1 LHKNHHKEGMMKLT
15 RSLMG
20 RRQFLFSA
28 GAASASALAAGKLA
42 GLAKPLAE
50 TDTAAAAVKET
61 GQAKCVVVYSS
72 MTGNTEKA
80 GRAIAKGLEEAA
92 GSCDIISMRDASP
105 YEMGDYDLIAFGW
118 PLMGPNLK
126 QDVQWFFDDLR
137 YVGGK
142 HVILFS
148 TSDSGSNNHGK
159 AVEPLTG
166 LDAIILGSRSWHGA
180 VYGPLGDPTPGRGDG
195 HPDKADLE
203 DARTWAIKMW
213 ELSQGIYAG
222 KTETPKLNLQSGN
235 RGEGGGMPGGMPEGG
250 MPVGGARG
258 EMPEGGMPEGGARG
272 EMPEGGMPGGGAGGG
287 GRGSIHPDLVG
298 LENDTFEELKIRI
311 HFNIRYEQDKCMF
324 PTCSRCMDICPVHGI
339 DFTQEPRIYSDP
351 CMMCAMCDQVCPT
364 GAIYVDPEHM
374 EWQREVEAYGDDVV
388 QVYQAYPYHPKF
400 VVGYGRPYGY
410 DPYTLED
417 RGDGSNMKIKKD

>member
-1 LHKNHHKEGMMKLT
+1 MKLT

-28 GAASASALAAGKLA
+28 GAASATALASGKLA
-42 GLAKPLAE
+42 GLAKPFAG
-50 TDTAAAAVKET
+50 TDTASAATKET

-80 GRAIAKGLEEAA
+80 ARAIRKGLEEAA
-92 GSCDIISMRDASP
+92 GSCDVFSMRDVSP
-105 YEMGDYDLIAFGW
+105 YEMGGYDLIAIGW

-126 QDVQWFFDDLR
+126 LDVDTFLTDLR

-148 TSDSGSNNHGK
+148 TSDSSSNNHGK
-159 AVEPLTG
+159 AVEPLTEH
-166 LDAIILGSRSWHGA
+166 DAIIIGSKSWHGA

-195 HPDKADLE
+195 HPNKEDLE
-203 DARTWAIKMW
+203 EAKNWAKDRW
-213 ELSQGIYAG
+213 ELSRKIYAG
-222 KTETPKLNLQSGN
+222 NTDLIPSMNLQSGE
-235 RGEGGGMPGGMPEGG
+235 RGQGGGPGGMPGGGMPGGAGGQMPE
-250 MPVGGARG
+250 GGARG
-258 EMPEGGMPEGGARG
+258 EMPEGGMPGGGARG

-287 GRGSIHPDLVG
+287 GRGSIHPDLIG
-298 LENDTFEELKIRI
+298 LENDTPEELKIRI

-339 DFTQEPRIYSDP
+339 DFTVEPRIYSDP

-374 EWQREVEAYGDDVV
+374 EWQREVEGYGDDIV
-388 QVYQAYPYHPKF
+388 QVYQAYQKHPRF
-400 VVGYGRPYGY
+400 IVGYGRPYGY

-417 RGDGSNMKIKKD
+417 RGDGSNIDIKNK